1 MNIFT
6 RLKENKNFTHLER
19 SISDFILD
27 DPMTFIKL
35 DKNEIV
41 QTCFVSL
48 STLYRFL
55 DKIHVK
61 NLNELKVLITSQYQ
75 EYEKEKEQ
83 IDYNY
88 PFQPYSTHYQITG
101 QMAELYNQTIASTRN
116 LIDYDHLREIV
127 SVIEKA
133 NHITML
139 PTSGNI
145 HVAYNFQQNMIEIGK
160 SVKIETVP
168 YLQYMEASAL
178 KKGDLAIVISYANR
192 GTAML
197 DIVKQLKKDG
207 VDILLISSTLPTEL
221 FSYAIYHL
229 YFCSYENTYD
239 KIASFASRVSLQYL
253 LDALF
258 ACIFNQNYSKN
269 IQYRKD
275 HKVTY

>member
-6 RLKENKNFTHLER
+6 RLKEEQNFTHLER
-19 SISDFILD
+19 SIADFILD

-88 PFQPYSTHYQITG
+88 PFQPYSTHYQ
-101 QMAELYNQTIASTRN
+101 
-116 LIDYDHLREIV
+116 IV

-197 DIVKQLKKDG
+197 DIVKQLKRDG

-221 FSYAIYHL
+221 FPYATYHL